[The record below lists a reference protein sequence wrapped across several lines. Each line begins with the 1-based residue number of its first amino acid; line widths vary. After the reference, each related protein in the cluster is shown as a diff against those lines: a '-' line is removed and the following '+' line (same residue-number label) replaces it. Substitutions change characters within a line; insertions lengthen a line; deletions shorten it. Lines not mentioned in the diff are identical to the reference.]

1 LNLLR
6 TLTTVSGMTLLSR
19 ITGLLR
25 ETLKATIFGAGLQMD
40 AFEAAFR
47 LPNLLRRLFG
57 EGAFSQAFVPIL
69 AEYRRK
75 RGLDA
80 AQALV
85 GNVGTLLAVVLIG
98 LSVLGS
104 LAAPWLVY
112 LLAGGFARTPGKVEL
127 TAEMIRIMFPY
138 ILFVSL
144 VSLAGGVLNVFRRFA
159 IPAFTPVL
167 LNLSII
173 GAAIFLTRFV
183 DPPIVAL
190 ALGVAIGG
198 LAQLA
203 LQIRPLLAIG
213 MLPKPSFAWR
223 DEGVRR
229 VLMAMGPAVIG
240 VSAAQISAL
249 LNTQLAALLGDGRI
263 SWITY
268 ADRLME
274 FPSALLGVALGTI
287 LLPSLAQHYSDA
299 DHDAYSALLDWGLR
313 LAILMALPAALALA
327 LLALPLV
334 STLYQYGRFTL
345 NDVLQTRAAL
355 LGYSVGLPGI
365 ILVKILA
372 PGFYARQ
379 VMKTPVKIASFT
391 VVVTQTLSVILAWP
405 LGLEQAGLTL
415 AMSIGACCNAGLL
428 LWLLL
433 RNGYYQPRPG
443 WLVFLA
449 KVCLASA
456 VLGVVIAWLSGSDSL
471 WLHAGAIAKVGRLGV
486 VIACAALAY
495 FGVLFALGF
504 RLADFNRR
512 EAVHPPDALPGDGSD
527 VQE

>member
-1 LNLLR
+1 
-6 TLTTVSGMTLLSR
+6 MTLLSR

-25 ETLKATIFGAGLQMD
+25 ETIKATAFGAGLQMD

-47 LPNLLRRLFG
+47 LPNLLRRLFA

-75 RGLDA
+75 RGVDA
-80 AQALV
+80 TRQLV
-85 GNVGTLLAVVLIG
+85 GEVGTLLAVWLIG
-98 LSVLGS
+98 LSIVGS

-127 TAEMIRIMFPY
+127 TADMIRIVFPY

-173 GAAIFLTRFV
+173 GAAVFLARWI
-183 DPPIVAL
+183 DPPILAL
-190 ALGVAIGG
+190 AWGVAIGG

-203 LQIRPLLAIG
+203 LQIRPLVAIG
-213 MLPKPSFAWR
+213 MLPRPSFAWR

-229 VLMAMGPAVIG
+229 LLIAMGPAVIG

-249 LNTQLAALLGDGRI
+249 INTQLAALLGDGRI

-287 LLPSLAQHYSDA
+287 LLPSLAQHHSDA
-299 DHDAYSALLDWGLR
+299 DQEQYSALLDWGLR
-313 LAILMALPAALALA
+313 LAILLALPAAVALA

-334 STLYQYGRFTL
+334 STLYQYGKFTVD
-345 NDVLQTRAAL
+345 DVMQTRAAL
-355 LGYSVGLPGI
+355 LGYTIGLPAL

-379 VMKTPVKIASFT
+379 VMTTPVKIAFFT
-391 VVVTQTLSVILAWP
+391 VFVTQALAIVLAWP

-415 AMSIGACCNAGLL
+415 ATSIGACCNAALL

-433 RNGYYQPRPG
+433 RNGYYRPLPG
-443 WLVFLA
+443 WLPFFA
-449 KVCLASA
+449 KVCVAAAALGA
-456 VLGVVIAWLSGSDSL
+456 VLAWLMGADVV
-471 WLHAGAIAKVGRLGV
+471 WLHAGVMQKVGRLAGL
-486 VIACAALAY
+486 IAA
-495 FGVLFALGF
+495 GVLVYFATLYVLGF
-504 RLADFNRR
+504 RLADFDRR
-512 EAVHPPDALPGDGSD
+512 EAAAAPEGLPPDIDGSG
-527 VQE
+527 

>member
-1 LNLLR
+1 
-6 TLTTVSGMTLLSR
+6 MTLLSR

-47 LPNLLRRLFG
+47 LPNLLRRLFA

-75 RGLDA
+75 RGVDA
-80 AQALV
+80 TRQLV
-85 GNVGTLLAVVLIG
+85 GEVATLLAVILVA
-98 LSVLGS
+98 LSFAGS

-112 LLAGGFARTPGKVEL
+112 LLASGFAETPGKVEL
-127 TAEMIRIMFPY
+127 TAQMIRIVFPY

-167 LNLSII
+167 LNVSIV
-173 GAAIFLTRFV
+173 GAAIFLARYV

-190 ALGVAIGG
+190 AWGVAIGG
-198 LAQLA
+198 FAQLA
-203 LQIRPLLAIG
+203 LQIRPLMAIG
-213 MLPKPSFAWR
+213 MLPKPSFAWH

-229 VLMAMGPAVIG
+229 ILRSMGPAVIG

-249 LNTQLAALLGDGRI
+249 INTQLAALLGNGRI

-287 LLPSLAQHYSDA
+287 LLPSLAQHYSDE
-299 DHDAYSALLDWGLR
+299 DHAAYSELLDWGLR
-313 LAILMALPAALALA
+313 LALLLALPAAIALA
-327 LLALPLV
+327 ILALPLV
-334 STLYQYGRFTL
+334 STLYHYGRFTIG
-345 NDVLQTRAAL
+345 DVFETRAAL
-355 LGYSVGLPGI
+355 LGYALGLPAI
-365 ILVKILA
+365 VLVKILA

-379 VMKTPVKIASFT
+379 VMKTPVKIAFLT
-391 VVVTQTLSVILAWP
+391 VIVTQTLAVILAWP
-405 LGLEQAGLTL
+405 LRLEQAGLTL
-415 AMSIGACCNAGLL
+415 ATSLGASCNAALL
-428 LWLLL
+428 LWMLL
-433 RNGYYQPRPG
+433 RNRYYRPRAG
-443 WLVFLA
+443 WLAFFA
-449 KVCLASA
+449 KVCIATAALA
-456 VLGVVIAWLSGSDSL
+456 LVVFLLRGDDAT
-471 WLHAGAIAKVGRLGV
+471 WLHARLLGRVSRLALVVAAGAIV
-486 VIACAALAY
+486 Y
-495 FGVLFALGF
+495 FGALFALGF

-512 EAVHPPDALPGDGSD
+512 EAPAPVDVLSDSEGD
-527 VQE
+527 